1 MLDRLFR
8 TRPAKASGA
17 RLYTAA
23 VAQARRPAFY
33 ADLGVPDRIDARF
46 ELYVLHVVLLQ
57 QRLSGHG
64 AEAAETAQALFD
76 AFVGALDHTLREMG
90 VGDLTVPK
98 KMRRLGEAIY
108 GRVKAYDTA
117 LAARDLDA
125 LSALLERTVFEGAA
139 GAGRDRMAAYVLAS
153 ADRLAAQPLADLL
166 EARPNWPPVPA

>member
-1 MLDRLFR
+1 MFGR
-8 TRPAKASGA
+8 GA
-17 RLYTAA
+17 ARDAGEALYEA
-23 VAQARRPAFY
+23 VVRRARQPGFY
-33 ADLGVPDRIDARF
+33 AVLGAPDTVEGRF
-46 ELYVLHVVLLQ
+46 ELYNLHVVLLLC
-57 QRLSGHG
+57 RLKGE
-64 AEAAETAQALFD
+64 ADPAAETAQALFD

-139 GAGRDRMAAYVLAS
+139 GVGCARMAAYVLAS

-166 EARPNWPPVPA
+166 EARPDWPPVPA